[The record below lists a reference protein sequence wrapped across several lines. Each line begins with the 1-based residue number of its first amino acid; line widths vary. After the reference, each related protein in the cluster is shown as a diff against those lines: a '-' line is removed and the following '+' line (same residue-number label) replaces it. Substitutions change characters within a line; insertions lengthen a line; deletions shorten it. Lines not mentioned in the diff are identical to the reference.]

1 MESQSASKSPSKPK
15 PAGIKIVAVEDFTER
30 MKAVSRVIAARA
42 YKIYE
47 RRGRAEGHAL
57 EDWVR
62 AEAEL
67 QCLAPVGILESPEQ
81 MEVNIRLSGFHAHEI
96 EVGIEPWRLF
106 IWARKAQKEN
116 QKLEGESYAERGFDG
131 IFRALDLSEQVNPAT
146 VTATFKHGDLRLTL
160 PRAFAQAHNSDQ

>member
-1 MESQSASKSPSKPK
+1 MKGQSASKSPSEPK

-30 MKAVSRVIAARA
+30 MKALSRAIAARA

-67 QCLAPVGILESPEQ
+67 QCLAPVGVLESPEQ
-81 MEVNIRLSGFHAHEI
+81 MEVDLRLPGFHAHEI

-106 IWARKAQKEN
+106 ISARKAQKEN
-116 QKLEGESYAERGFDG
+116 QQPEGESDAERGFDG
-131 IFRALDLSEQVNPAT
+131 IFRALDLPEQVNPAT